1 MDKLDALWPGG
12 PVFVQGSGVFKLGSD
27 SVLLSAFVN
36 LSRIRTVFDI
46 GCGSGILPVLL
57 SRRAPELR
65 IEAMDISEEAVALA
79 QKNTAL
85 NGVDARVLHGDI
97 RQYREPEKAGFY
109 DLVIVNPPYFSLN
122 SGKAAADAAIA
133 SARDERNCT
142 MSDVMSAAGYL
153 LRWGG
158 RFAVVHR
165 PERLSELFVSMTEKG
180 IEPKR
185 LRMVQNRPDSAPALI
200 LAEGRRGGRP
210 GLQIVPPLILS
221 ESDGSESQ
229 EIRKIYRREGL

>member
-1 MDKLDALWPGG
+1 
-12 PVFVQGSGVFKLGSD
+12 
-27 SVLLSAFVN
+27 
-36 LSRIRTVFDI
+36 
-46 GCGSGILPVLL
+46 
-57 SRRAPELR
+57 
-65 IEAMDISEEAVALA
+65 
-79 QKNTAL
+79 
-85 NGVDARVLHGDI
+85 
-97 RQYREPEKAGFY
+97 
-109 DLVIVNPPYFSLN
+109 
-122 SGKAAADAAIA
+122 
-133 SARDERNCT
+133 